1 MLVREIMTRDVCV
14 ASPDDNLKHAA
25 AAMERDNLGILPVRE
40 NDRLVGMLT
49 DRDITV
55 RAVARGLS
63 PEQCTVREIMSKVVK
78 FVHDEA
84 TVEDAA
90 RLMSQSQVRRLP
102 VLDRNQGLVGIIS
115 LADVAI
121 NDPKPAGVALTSI
134 SQPKAP

>member
-14 ASPDDNLKHAA
+14 ASPDDNLQHAA

-63 PEQCTVREIMSKVVK
+63 PEQCTVREIMSTVVK